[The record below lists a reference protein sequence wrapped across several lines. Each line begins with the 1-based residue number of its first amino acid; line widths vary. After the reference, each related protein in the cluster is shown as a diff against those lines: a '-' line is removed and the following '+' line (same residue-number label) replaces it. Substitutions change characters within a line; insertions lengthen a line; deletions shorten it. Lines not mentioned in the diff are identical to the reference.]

1 MEARA
6 ADATPMA
13 AVDAANLALERGQPN
28 VVTLAGLLAPG
39 GVVDADGR
47 PDPAALREVLAPRI
61 ARVPALHRVPVETGG
76 EWMWRAAVPDLAH
89 HIRVIDASMSFER
102 TCARV
107 VMTPVDPGRPLW
119 ELLLVPHADGD
130 RCGMLFRLHHAV
142 ADGLGAEAL
151 VAALSDEAP
160 GEEAAGA
167 RPSEP
172 APAARRPLLRR
183 WGDLAVQTAAVF
195 RRSVRSGV
203 LLGPLGPTRDVAFLD
218 VDLER
223 LHDGAHR
230 LGGTVGDAFLAAFG
244 HGMRAM
250 LTAAGETPPDSVPV
264 SSPVRLARRAGEGN
278 ATGVMLI
285 PIPVAGS
292 DADADIAG
300 SVARVASLTRSEKAR
315 ARAVGTYRLMSNPR
329 AARMLMHFARS
340 QRAVGAIASELTGP
354 PETLRLAGAELIA
367 AWPLALLSGNVRVGA
382 LAVSYAGRFR
392 VSIQTDASH
401 LPPARVLADGMERA
415 LERIAAQA

>member
-1 MEARA
+1 MEAGA
-6 ADATPMA
+6 AQSTPMA

-47 PDPAALREVLAPRI
+47 PDAAALREVLAPRI
-61 ARVPALHRVPVETGG
+61 ERVEVLHRVPVETGG
-76 EWMWRAAVPDLAH
+76 EWRWRSAAPDLAH
-89 HIRVIDASMSFER
+89 HIRVIDPSTSFES

-107 VMTPVDPGRPLW
+107 LMTPVDPDRPLW
-119 ELLLVPHADGD
+119 ELLLVPRADGH

-151 VAALSDEAP
+151 VAALSDDAQ
-160 GEEAAGA
+160 GA
-167 RPSEP
+167 DAVRAQSPEP
-172 APAARRPLLRR
+172 PPAARRPLLRR

-195 RRSVRSGV
+195 RRSVRSDA

-218 VDLER
+218 VDLTR

-230 LGGTVGDAFLAAFG
+230 LGGTVDDAFLAAFG
-244 HGMRAM
+244 QGMRAM
-250 LTAAGETPPDSVPV
+250 LTAAGETPPAAIPV

-278 ATGVMLI
+278 ATGVMLV

-292 DADADIAG
+292 DADIEG
-300 SVARVASLTRSEKAR
+300 SVARVAALTRSEKAR

-329 AARMLMHFARS
+329 AARMLMHFALR

-354 PETLRLAGAELIA
+354 PATLRLGGAELVA

-401 LPPARVLADGMERA
+401 LPPARVLADGMARA
-415 LERIAAQA
+415 LERIGASART

>member
-1 MEARA
+1 MEAGA

-28 VVTLAGLLAPG
+28 VVTLVGLLAPG
-39 GVVDADGR
+39 GFVDADGR

-76 EWMWRAAVPDLAH
+76 GWMWRAATPDLAH
-89 HIRVIDASMSFER
+89 HIRVIDASTSFER

-119 ELLLVPHADGD
+119 ELLLVPRADGD

-151 VAALSDEAP
+151 VAALSDDEP
-160 GEEAAGA
+160 GEEAADAG
-167 RPSEP
+167 PSEP

-195 RRSVRSGV
+195 RRSVRSGA

-218 VDLER
+218 AELVR

-250 LTAAGETPPDSVPV
+250 LTAAGETPPETLPV

-278 ATGVMLI
+278 ATGVMLVR
-285 PIPVAGS
+285 IPVAGS
-292 DADADIAG
+292 DTDIEED
-300 SVARVASLTRSEKAR
+300 VARVAALTRSEKAR

-354 PETLRLAGAELIA
+354 PATLRLGGAELVA

-401 LPPARVLADGMERA
+401 LPPARALADGMERA
-415 LERIAAQA
+415 LERIAA